1 MKTDEL
7 ISLLAAA
14 EPALDRHQLHKRFA
28 VALLAGGAAALLM
41 VALLFGI
48 RADLGEAIG
57 TPLFWAKVALPIGL
71 VAAGMLLSSRMG
83 RPGVSAGG
91 LGLMLLSVPLFGVWL
106 GSAVVLLE
114 APADA
119 RLAMVLGRTW
129 RTCPFNIALL
139 SMPVLVAVFWVLRG
153 LAPTRQRLAGAAAG
167 LLAGALATLAYT
179 LHCPEMGVAFWGVWY
194 VLGMLVPSA
203 LGAVLGPLLL
213 RW

>member
-14 EPALDRHQLHKRFA
+14 EPALDRRWQLKRFA
-28 VALLAGGAAALLM
+28 LALLVGAAAALLM

-48 RADLGEAIG
+48 RADLVAVMG
-57 TPLFWAKVALPIGL
+57 TWLFWAKVALPAGL
-71 VAAGMLLSSRMG
+71 LAAGLLLANRLG
-83 RPGVSAGG
+83 RPGVGAG
-91 LGLMLLSVPLFGVWL
+91 LAGLMLLGVPLLGVWL

-119 RLAMVLGRTW
+119 RLGMVLGKTW
-129 RTCPFNIALL
+129 RDCPFNIALL
-139 SMPVLVAVFWVLRG
+139 SAPVFVAVVWALRG
-153 LAPTRQRLAGAAAG
+153 MAPTRLRLAGAAGG

-179 LHCPEMGVAFWGVWY
+179 LHCPEMSVAFWGVWY

-203 LGAVLGPLLL
+203 LGAALGPALLK
-213 RW
+213 W